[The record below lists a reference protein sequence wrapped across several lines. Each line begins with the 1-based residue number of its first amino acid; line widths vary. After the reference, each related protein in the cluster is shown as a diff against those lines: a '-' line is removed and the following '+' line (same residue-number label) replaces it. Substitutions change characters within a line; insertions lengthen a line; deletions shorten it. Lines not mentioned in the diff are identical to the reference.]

1 MRSAFDRARRAIR
14 EDAHVQR
21 CFHAEFVDR
30 FADWDD
36 LVSGYFVLD
45 KTPEARA
52 AWASS
57 ASSRLE
63 ALRYPDNLRREYLSA
78 FDRYGDFIEAYG
90 FLYGAQAAGCGR

>member
-1 MRSAFDRARRAIR
+1 MGRSR
-14 EDAHVQR
+14 
-21 CFHAEFVDR
+21 
-30 FADWDD
+30 
-36 LVSGYFVLD
+36 LGYLVLD

-78 FDRYGDFIEAYG
+78 FDRYADFIEAYG
-90 FLYGAQAAGCGR
+90 FLYGAQAAACGR